1 MRLNRKTVA
10 SACATAIVLA
20 TTAPALA
27 AGISTSQAVRASTPA
42 AQSVGKQTHASR
54 VKVIGCSR
62 ITSRKA
68 VCHWEARYSSGAK
81 RCTFD
86 ITVTQASNSQRPRT
100 SPSNFLCY

>member
-1 MRLNRKTVA
+1 MRLNRKSVA

-20 TTAPALA
+20 GTAPALA

-42 AQSVGKQTHASR
+42 AQAVGKQTHASR
-54 VKVIGCSR
+54 VKVIRCSR
-62 ITSRKA
+62 ITSRKT
-68 VCHWEARYSSGAK
+68 VCHGEARYSSGAR

-86 ITVTQASNSQRPRT
+86 ITVTQASNSQRLRT

>member
-1 MRLNRKTVA
+1 MMLNRKAVA
-10 SACATAIVLA
+10 GACATAIVLA
-20 TTAPALA
+20 TTTPALA
-27 AGISTSQAVRASTPA
+27 AISTSQAVRASTPA
-42 AQSVGKQTHASR
+42 AQAVGKQTHASR

-68 VCHWEARYSSGAK
+68 VCHGEAFYSIGAR

-86 ITVTQASNSQRPRT
+86 ITVTQASNSQRLRT

>member
-1 MRLNRKTVA
+1 MNLHAKAIAGV
-10 SACATAIVLA
+10 SAIAIMLA
-20 TTAPALA
+20 ATAPALA
-27 AGISTSQAVRASTPA
+27 AGISISQAARASSPA

-68 VCHWEARYSSGAK
+68 VCHGEARYSSGAR

-86 ITVTQASNSQRPRT
+86 ITVTQASNSQRLRT

>member
-1 MRLNRKTVA
+1 MNLHAKA
-10 SACATAIVLA
+10 IAGFSALAIMLA
-20 TTAPALA
+20 ATAPALA
-27 AGISTSQAVRASTPA
+27 AGISISQAARASSPA

-68 VCHWEARYSSGAK
+68 VCHGEARYSSGAR

-86 ITVTQASNSQRPRT
+86 ITVTQASNSQRLRT

>member
-1 MRLNRKTVA
+1 MNLHTKPIAGV
-10 SACATAIVLA
+10 SAIAIMLA
-20 TTAPALA
+20 ATAPALA

-42 AQSVGKQTHASR
+42 AQAVGKQTHASR

-68 VCHWEARYSSGAK
+68 VCHGEARYSSGAR

-86 ITVTQASNSQRPRT
+86 ITVTQAPNSQRLRT

>member
-1 MRLNRKTVA
+1 MRLNRKAVA
-10 SACATAIVLA
+10 SACATALILGA
-20 TTAPALA
+20 TTPALA

-42 AQSVGKQTHASR
+42 AQSVGKQTRASR
-54 VKVIGCSR
+54 VNVIGCGR

-68 VCHWEARYSSGAK
+68 VCHWEARYSSGAR

-86 ITVTQASNSQRPRT
+86 ITVTQASNSPRLRT

>member
-1 MRLNRKTVA
+1 MNLTKPVA
-10 SACATAIVLA
+10 GVSTIAIMLA
-20 TTAPALA
+20 ATAPALA

-42 AQSVGKQTHASR
+42 AQAVGKQTNASR

-68 VCHWEARYSSGAK
+68 VCHGEARYASGAR

-86 ITVTQASNSQRPRT
+86 ITVTQASNSQRLRT